1 MFFEFFVEMSKPA
14 VVVVAVTC
22 EGGIGKDGQLPWPR
36 IPRDMQHLREVTETV
51 SNPEL
56 VNAVILGRKTYE
68 SLPEKVR
75 PLKNRLNVVISSST
89 QASDYPNGVLV
100 FPSLRQAVDSLNVN
114 PSVESIFFL
123 GGQRVYEEAIKEGLC
138 SKAIL
143 TRIGIDPWNCDTKFP
158 LDLLNSKEWAAAKIS
173 KTFSH
178 EGIPF
183 DFAEFTRSPAL
194 ANAGEHEEC
203 QYLRLIDRIIR
214 TGYKEVDRTGVGT
227 VSVFGEMMRFDL
239 KSSFPLLT
247 TKRVFWKGVVEELL
261 WFVKGDTNANHLAD
275 KGVRI
280 WDGNGSLEFLKSR
293 GLGHREQ
300 GDLGPVYGFQW
311 RHFGAKYETM
321 HSDYSGKGLDQL
333 ADCINKIKTN
343 PNDRRIIMSAW
354 NPADLQEMA
363 LPPCHMF
370 CQFYVANGEL
380 SCAMYQRSCDMGL
393 GVPFNI
399 ASYSLLTCMMAQV
412 CGLKPGEFIHNLGNA
427 HVYLNHIEPL
437 KEQLLRTPRPFPILK
452 INPAVANIDDFSAE
466 DFTLIGYNPLARI
479 AMDMAV

>member
-1 MFFEFFVEMSKPA
+1 MTKPTA
-14 VVVVAVTC
+14 LVVAVTC
-22 EGGIGKDGQLPWPR
+22 DGGIGKNGQLPWPK
-36 IPRDMQHLREVTETV
+36 IPADLKHLRVVTETV
-51 SNPEL
+51 KTPGL
-56 VNAVILGRKTYE
+56 INAVIMGRKTYE
-68 SLPEKVR
+68 SLPESMR
-75 PLKNRLNVVISSST
+75 PLKNRLNVVISTST
-89 QASDYPNGVLV
+89 RQQDYPNGVLV
-100 FPSLRQAVDSLNVN
+100 YSTLRAAVDALNYDHN
-114 PSVESIFFL
+114 SIVETIFFL
-123 GGQRVYEEAIKEGLC
+123 GGQRIYEASIKEGLC
-138 SKAIL
+138 HKAII
-143 TRIGIDPWNCDTKFP
+143 TRIGVDTWECDTKFP
-158 LDLLNSKEWAAAKIS
+158 LELITNSKDWQPISIS
-173 KTFSH
+173 KTHSH

-183 DFAEFTRSPAL
+183 DFAEFAL
-194 ANAGEHEEC
+194 VAHQTPHAVHNAEHQEY
-203 QYLRLIDRIIR
+203 QYLRLIDKIIQ
-214 TGYKEVDRTGVGT
+214 TGFKQDDRTGVGT
-227 VSVFGEMMRFDL
+227 LSLFGEMMRFDL

-261 WFVKGDTNANHLAD
+261 WFVKGDTNANHLAA

-321 HSDYSGKGLDQL
+321 HSDYSNKGFDQL
-333 ADCINKIKTN
+333 LDCINKIKHN
-343 PNDRRIIMSAW
+343 PTDRRIIMSAW
-354 NPADLQEMA
+354 NPADLNEMA

-427 HVYLNHIEPL
+427 HVYLNHVEPL
-437 KEQLLRTPRPFPILK
+437 KEQLQRTPRPFPILK
-452 INPAVANIDDFSAE
+452 INPSVTDIDGFTAE
-466 DFTLIGYNPLARI
+466 DFTLIGYNPLAKI